1 MNRMQ
6 QWADFILEA
15 VRFRSTSGNQV
26 TRISELGE
34 DGVGILW
41 KTTATDQD
49 QEEFTAWARTM
60 FPANANFTRH
70 VEGLISKGGLERS
83 LERSRQA
90 YVAWKKKN
98 S

>member
-1 MNRMQ
+1 MKRMK

-34 DGVGILW
+34 DGVGIVW

-49 QEEFTAWARTM
+49 QEEFMAWARTR
-60 FPANANFTRH
+60 FPANTEFTGH
-70 VEGLISKGGLERS
+70 VAGS
-83 LERSRQA
+83 LEISRQA